1 MMFQT
6 LPHTLQELK
15 KELSSE
21 IANSPSI
28 QHASFSQLKLR
39 EEKIYLE
46 QFQLIH
52 FEEQ

>member
-6 LPHTLQELK
+6 LPHTLEELK
-15 KELSSE
+15 KELRSE
-21 IANSPSI
+21 IVNSSSI

-39 EEKIYLE
+39 EEK
-46 QFQLIH
+46 QFQLIQ